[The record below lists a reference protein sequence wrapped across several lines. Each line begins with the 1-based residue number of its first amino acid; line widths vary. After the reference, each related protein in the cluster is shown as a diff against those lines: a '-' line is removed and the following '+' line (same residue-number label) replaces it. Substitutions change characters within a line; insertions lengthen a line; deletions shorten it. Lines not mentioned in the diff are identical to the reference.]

1 MSAVFRAEIY
11 YRSLF
16 CWGWAA
22 RTDELAESIDVGVLV
37 GGR

>member
-1 MSAVFRAEIY
+1 MSAVCRAEIY
-11 YRSLF
+11 YNFFFR
-16 CWGWAA
+16 WNWAK